1 MREEIR
7 VLEQKSLLL
16 VTEEGCPDW
25 AGPWKP
31 WENFGVRTK
40 RNGKAQSRFPQERDV
55 IRYDL

>member
-7 VLEQKSLLL
+7 VLEQKILLL
-16 VTEEGCPDW
+16 VAEEGCPDQ

-31 WENFGVRTK
+31 WENFGLHTK
-40 RNGKAQSRFPQERDV
+40 CNGKAQSRFPQGRDV